1 VAISKAGILSGLVGG
16 LVQGAIACPFI
27 SLRDRFKRPSAIP
40 RKPLVGKAARSPYSA
55 ANADVDGGGLR
66 FAAPR
71 GEPGMTDLS
80 QVERRLA
87 TALDR
92 IAKRIERGGA
102 APAPSDPQA
111 EATIASLKSA
121 LEKERTANAQLSER
135 VHQVKQRQET
145 TVTQLERRLAR
156 LTEQLDL
163 QSLEMLRLKKANSR
177 LIEANSGLRLAQAE
191 AFPDAT
197 LVNKSI
203 SAELEALQAER
214 RAEMAEMEEILAELK
229 PLIAVGGKN

>member
-1 VAISKAGILSGLVGG
+1 M
-16 LVQGAIACPFI
+16 
-27 SLRDRFKRPSAIP
+27 
-40 RKPLVGKAARSPYSA
+40 
-55 ANADVDGGGLR
+55 ADLN
-66 FAAPR
+66 
-71 GEPGMTDLS
+71 
-80 QVERRLA
+80 QVEQRLA
-87 TALDR
+87 AALDR
-92 IAKRIERGGA
+92 IARRVDRAG
-102 APAPSDPQA
+102 PAPVRGPDPEA
-111 EATIASLKSA
+111 EATIAGLRAA
-121 LEKERTANAQLSER
+121 LEKERAANAQLSER

-145 TVTQLERRLAR
+145 TLAQLERRLAR

-229 PLIAVGGKN
+229 PLIAADAR

>member
-1 VAISKAGILSGLVGG
+1 MSD
-16 LVQGAIACPFI
+16 LVQI
-27 SLRDRFKRPSAIP
+27 
-40 RKPLVGKAARSPYSA
+40 
-55 ANADVDGGGLR
+55 
-66 FAAPR
+66 
-71 GEPGMTDLS
+71 
-80 QVERRLA
+80 ERRLA
-87 TALDR
+87 SALEQ
-92 IAKRIERGGA
+92 IARRVEKGGGA
-102 APAPSDPQA
+102 APADPDA
-111 EATIASLKSA
+111 EATIASLRAA

-177 LIEANSGLRLAQAE
+177 LIEANTGLRLAQAE

-229 PLIAVGGKN
+229 PLVAAGAAR

>member
-1 VAISKAGILSGLVGG
+1 MS
-16 LVQGAIACPFI
+16 
-27 SLRDRFKRPSAIP
+27 
-40 RKPLVGKAARSPYSA
+40 
-55 ANADVDGGGLR
+55 
-66 FAAPR
+66 
-71 GEPGMTDLS
+71 DLG
-80 QVERRLA
+80 QVEQRLA
-87 TALDR
+87 AALER
-92 IAKRIERGGA
+92 IARRIERAGPPGRA
-102 APAPSDPQA
+102 ADPEA
-111 EATIASLKSA
+111 EATIAALRSQ
-121 LEKERTANAQLSER
+121 LEKERAANAQLSER
-135 VHQVKQRQET
+135 VSQVKSRQET
-145 TVTQLERRLAR
+145 TVAQLERKLAR

-229 PLIAVGGKN
+229 PLVAAQAR